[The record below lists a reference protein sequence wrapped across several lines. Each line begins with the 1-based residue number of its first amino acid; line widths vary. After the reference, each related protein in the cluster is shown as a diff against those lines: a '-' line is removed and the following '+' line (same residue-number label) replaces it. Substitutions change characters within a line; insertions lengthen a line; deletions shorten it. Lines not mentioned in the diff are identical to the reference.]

1 MNWIKKRLILKFKNL
16 ILLFLFST
24 SVFSESRVFLE
35 KVNADKYPLVHIY
48 MRENKARPL
57 QGENIHITETR
68 EGYTKQ
74 IHTLSILKS
83 NQLRPIRLILSI
95 QASSEN
101 DRLQYSKQ
109 LATSFVQ
116 SLSKEDKIGLHIFGR
131 DTFYLNLNMDK
142 PEALEK
148 IDLIS
153 QGTGNR
159 TNYALNFLLSQI
171 REDELPT
178 LLFVITT
185 DREVEV
191 DDPIANVIKK
201 SRNLKFPIHMLA
213 LSERKY
219 INLAD
224 YSGGEFYP
232 IEKNTS
238 IAAMQSE
245 LYSFR
250 KTPPII
256 EYKSPFAEQAKPLRS
271 TSVQITLKVGENDFK
286 AKYDLTL
293 LTYVKSKFSNIEFFY
308 SFMFVVLM
316 ICILLLYAVT
326 KRNKAKAEAE
336 EKRLKEEELLKNDL
350 YYHENITADTVNTAT
365 FKKYESYE
373 EQEDDSDLED
383 LYSYNADS
391 NSSSEQSAKATLVKT
406 GKEESYEV
414 SAEILEKAES
424 YERGILIL
432 KEGPNPGRQFTINK
446 SEITIG
452 STPSNDLVLWDSTLS
467 PMHAKIKKVKNVFI
481 LFDTVSKT
489 GIFLNGKKLLRPK
502 ALYDFD
508 EIRLGNT
515 LLLFRGK

>member
-1 MNWIKKRLILKFKNL
+1 MKVKNL
-16 ILLFLFST
+16 ILALLVLT
-24 SVFSESRVFLE
+24 SAISADPKVILE
-35 KVNADKYPLVHIY
+35 KVDASKYPMVHIY
-48 MRENKARPL
+48 MQENKSRPL

-74 IHTLSILKS
+74 IPTLSILKS
-83 NQLRPIRLILSI
+83 NQLRPIRFILSI

-116 SLSKEDKIGLHIFGR
+116 SLSKEDKIGLHIYGR
-131 DTFYLNLNMDK
+131 DTYFLNLNLDK
-142 PEALEK
+142 AQALEK
-148 IDLIS
+148 IDSIS

-159 TNYALNFLLSQI
+159 TNYALNFLLSQL
-171 REDELPT
+171 REDELPN
-178 LLFVITT
+178 LLFVIST
-185 DREVEV
+185 DKEVEI

-219 INLAD
+219 INLSD

-238 IAAMQSE
+238 IAAMQSH

-256 EYKSPFAEQAKPLRS
+256 EYKSPFAENSKQIRS
-271 TSVQITLKVGENDFK
+271 SSVQITLKVGENDFR
-286 AKYDLTL
+286 ARYDLNL
-293 LTYVKSKFSNIEFFY
+293 LTYIKSKFSNIEFFY
-308 SFMFVVLM
+308 SFMGIILM
-316 ICILLLYAVT
+316 ICILLLYAIT
-326 KRNKAKAEAE
+326 RRNKARAEAE
-336 EKRLKEEELLKNDL
+336 ETRLREEELLKNDL
-350 YYHENITADTVNTAT
+350 YYHENMVADTVNTAT

-373 EQEDDSDLED
+373 EPEEEDDLED
-383 LYSYNADS
+383 LYSYNTDS
-391 NSSSEQSAKATLVKT
+391 TVTPQNSANAILSRTE
-406 GKEESYEV
+406 KEESYEV
-414 SAEILEKAES
+414 SAELLEKAES